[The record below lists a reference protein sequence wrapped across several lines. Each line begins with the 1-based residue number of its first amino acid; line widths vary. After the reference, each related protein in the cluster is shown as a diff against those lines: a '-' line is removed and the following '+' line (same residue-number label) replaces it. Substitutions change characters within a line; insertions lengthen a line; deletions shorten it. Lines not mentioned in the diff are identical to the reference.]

1 MAFTDSDG
9 QSFRLE
15 QLFGK
20 PLILL
25 LSYYGCDGTCPT
37 MNMELAKVLAKVDR
51 YRLGTD
57 YRVLTV
63 SFDKRD
69 SSGTA
74 AEFLRKGLA
83 VNPDGIDANFFYGDY
98 LFRSGDYAGAEQAL
112 KKALLAPPRPAR
124 ASADEGRRG
133 EINQLLQKVAEKR
146 R

>member
-1 MAFTDSDG
+1 MRIEEPQFLGARLDGGVSFTDSDG

-74 AEFLRKGLA
+74 AEFLRKTGGIPEAWHAGWRHAVLA
-83 VNPDGIDANFFYGDY
+83 GDDMAA
-98 LFRSGDYAGAEQAL
+98 FVAAWVFVSSGRMRR
-112 KKALLAPPRPAR
+112 RPSCIR
-124 ASADEGRRG
+124 TCWSS
-133 EINQLLQKVAEKR
+133 
-146 R
+146 